1 MGIDKRVLLPRY
13 NEETLLS
20 YAKKNKEKINTLA
33 PAFGRK
39 AVIYSTCFV
48 NFNKKQ
54 TGVAAIKV
62 LKKMELM

>member
-1 MGIDKRVLLPRY
+1 MRHLKIIR
-13 NEETLLS
+13 
-20 YAKKNKEKINTLA
+20 KKNLEQINLTA

-54 TGVAAIKV
+54 TGVAALKV
-62 LKKMELM
+62 LKKMV